1 MEKSCRKCAPKT
13 NPRSL
18 LILVS
23 NQKQS
28 LHERNSFKD
37 KILKEDYQKALK
49 RLTLF
54 FLSNPVPF
62 NVQYYGKQKEL
73 GTSEQLI
80 FRLQNKIMKV
90 PQSVV
95 PDQV

>member
-54 FLSNPVPF
+54 FLSNLVCF
-62 NVQYYGKQKEL
+62 N
-73 GTSEQLI
+73 
-80 FRLQNKIMKV
+80 
-90 PQSVV
+90 
-95 PDQV
+95 